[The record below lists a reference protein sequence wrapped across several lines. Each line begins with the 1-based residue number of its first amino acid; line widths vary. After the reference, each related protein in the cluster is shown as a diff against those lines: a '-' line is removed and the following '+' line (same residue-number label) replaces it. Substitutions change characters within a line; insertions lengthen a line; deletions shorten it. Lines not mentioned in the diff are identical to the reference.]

1 MLVSAGITD
10 SNRSKASEKAGKL
23 KLGDKQAVKEI
34 DDAIKTLQ
42 MYRALLEEAK
52 DCLNSGMTAQEVGNK
67 MAKEKEEAKVRLAGN
82 KVDSLMLSGDVTTFG
97 KRRAESAALEF
108 AKGGFTMPVSER

>member
-1 MLVSAGITD
+1 MLVSAEIAN
-10 SNRSKASEKAGKL
+10 SNCSKASEKAGKL
-23 KLGDKQAVKEI
+23 KLGDQQAVKEV

-42 MYRALLEEAK
+42 MYRGLMEEAK
-52 DCLNSGMTAQEVGNK
+52 DCLKFGMTAQEVGLK
-67 MAKEKEEAKVRLAGN
+67 MAKEKEEAKVRLEGN
-82 KVDSLMLSGDVTTFG
+82 KSESLKLSGDVTTFG